1 MKGEVMNDIVT
12 VRIEHRNWRGVLQDK
27 SEEFDVDVDNPNEIN
42 TRIKQFISTKTIFP
56 DDSIKANA
64 KWVRWRD

>member
-27 SEEFDVDVDNPNEIN
+27 SEEFDVDVDNPYEIN
-42 TRIKQFISTKTIFP
+42 ARIKQFISTKTIFP
-56 DDSIKANA
+56 ADSIKANA
-64 KWVRWRD
+64 KWIRWRD